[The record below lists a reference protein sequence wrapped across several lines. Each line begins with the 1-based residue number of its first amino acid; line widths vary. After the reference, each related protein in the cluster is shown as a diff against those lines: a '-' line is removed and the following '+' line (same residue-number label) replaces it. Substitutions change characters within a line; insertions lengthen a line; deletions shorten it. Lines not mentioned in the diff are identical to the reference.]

1 MLWGGSRSSTKE
13 VLSSEKD
20 PAELTGMAKTLAEL
34 LLPSLVEQ
42 LRSVIQ
48 QELEPLRNHEPQ
60 ISTQLPEVEA
70 VRKGSAS
77 QQTSAAAAVS
87 PPSSSKPFQKKVP
100 RLPSFASLED
110 SFQEAAWTEFTHRH
124 FRSYNL
130 YQIAAIEAVH
140 DEEIHEI
147 EEVEKALCE
156 GEDFSDSVN
165 DSWLLGR
172 QLAPR
177 ARPSYHSLPAPPEM
191 AGHSLSEPGFP
202 TEDGTLTGSQRAGS
216 RSRPKRL
223 TVVLAAGY
231 RQAALKRCEILLHH
245 AEQIVTS
252 QWFQHLLGWI
262 VVLNCLSV
270 GLETDYHA
278 RGAPMPT
285 WLDGSSA
292 VFCCFFLL
300 ELLIRFF
307 LNPCQFLDCVY
318 WDNFMWNVFDLLV
331 VSCQVVEM
339 VSGSEE
345 SMGFVLLRICRIF
358 RILRIV
364 RVVRF
369 FHELRTLLSS
379 CFASLELLFWALVM
393 LLGIVCTVAL
403 TFCQLAAEE
412 GIVPE
417 HRAILSKHF
426 GTMGWSIVT
435 MLQCITGGISWCEV
449 FRSVVLGIGPGAGVL
464 FVAYILTCL
473 FAVTNAVTGV
483 VVEKI
488 TTTAVEDKSMYLAQ
502 QLRDLFFKDGQ
513 QKITKEIFNSK
524 AGQKDMKDFFKN
536 IDVDP
541 GESQGV
547 FALLDI
553 DGDGE
558 LDPDELVNGCLRLA
572 GPAQA
577 LDIALVMRQNNVV
590 LKVLANAMREMRLLR
605 TKTSS
610 SSVLP
615 SNTGGSP

>member
-13 VLSSEKD
+13 ALFSEKD
-20 PAELTGMAKTLAEL
+20 TVELTGMAKTLAEL
-34 LLPSLVEQ
+34 LLPPLVEQ
-42 LRSVIQ
+42 LRTVIQ

-60 ISTQLPEVEA
+60 ISTQMPQVEA
-70 VRKGSAS
+70 MRKGSAS
-77 QQTSAAAAVS
+77 DQTSAAASVS
-87 PPSSSKPFQKKVP
+87 PPSSSNKPFRQRVH
-100 RLPSFASLED
+100 RLPSVASLED
-110 SFQEAAWTEFTHRH
+110 SFQEEAWTEFTHRH

-130 YQIAAIEAVH
+130 SQIAAIEAVH
-140 DEEIHEI
+140 EEEINEM

-156 GEDFSDSVN
+156 GEGFSDSVN
-165 DSWLLGR
+165 DSWLLGQ

-177 ARPSYHSLPAPPEM
+177 ALASYHSLAPHPEM
-191 AGHSLSEPGFP
+191 IEHFHSDPGLP
-202 TEDGTLTGSQRAGS
+202 TVDGTLTGPERAALYGS

-223 TVVLAAGY
+223 NVVLAAGY
-231 RQAALKRCEILLHH
+231 RQAALKRCEILWHH
-245 AEQIVTS
+245 AEQIVAS
-252 QWFQHLLGWI
+252 SWFQHLLGWV

-270 GLETDYHA
+270 GLETDYYA
-278 RGAPMPT
+278 RGAVMPT
-285 WLDGSSA
+285 WLDRSSA
-292 VFCCFFLL
+292 FFCCFFLL
-300 ELLIRFF
+300 ELLIRIF
-307 LNPCQFLDCVY
+307 LNPCQFLDCAY

-345 SMGFVLLRICRIF
+345 SMGFVVLRICRIF

-403 TFCQLAAEE
+403 TFCQLAAEK

-417 HRAILSKHF
+417 HRAVLSKHF

-435 MLQCITGGISWCEV
+435 MLECITGGISWCEV

-464 FVAYILTCL
+464 FIAYILTCL

-488 TTTAVEDKSMYLAQ
+488 TTTAVEDKSMFLAQ

-605 TKTSS
+605 IK
-610 SSVLP
+610 
-615 SNTGGSP
+615 